1 MPKSRTRRPTTLQGL
16 WRRNLALLASYRNE
30 NTIESQGKLAN
41 VEELLNSIA
50 SFKEDREEEYREQM
64 LADDADM
71 STPLPIVTL
80 DEFLEDITLASTV
93 DMTDDED
100 AHNRISS
107 HDCAFCQR
115 VWSSLMFSSQEWKT
129 TYSLLGAFSP
139 PLLNWKKSVGCS
151 MSLLPVPREW

>member
-1 MPKSRTRRPTTLQGL
+1 LPGH
-16 WRRNLALLASYRNE
+16 WRRNQALLASYRNE

-80 DEFLEDITLASTV
+80 DEYLEDITLASTV

-100 AHNRISS
+100 AHNRIS
-107 HDCAFCQR
+107 
-115 VWSSLMFSSQEWKT
+115 LMTVHSAKGSGIPIRFRLWNGRQFISFRGHVHNPFRIGGRAQTFSMW
-129 TYSLLGAFSP
+129 P
-139 PLLNWKKSVGCS
+139 
-151 MSLLPVPREW
+151 